1 MPRVCATTNRI
12 LTTPWIVEIA
22 TSMEARLSAI
32 QMLAVER
39 LNQAVGSASDW
50 PDLGDLAAHKGL
62 FAGGI
67 VPSLDLAAAQA

>member
-1 MPRVCATTNRI
+1 MTRVCATTNRI

-22 TSMEARLSAI
+22 TSMEARSGAI
-32 QMLAVER
+32 QVLAVER
-39 LNQAVGSASDW
+39 RHQAVGSAPDW

-62 FAGGI
+62 LAGGI